1 MWDINSIVVLDIN
14 LSLKLFRLTVVVYL
28 VVGTLKTKYN

>member
-1 MWDINSIVVLDIN
+1 MWDINSIVVVDIN
-14 LSLKLFRLTVVVYL
+14 LSLKWFRLTVVVYL